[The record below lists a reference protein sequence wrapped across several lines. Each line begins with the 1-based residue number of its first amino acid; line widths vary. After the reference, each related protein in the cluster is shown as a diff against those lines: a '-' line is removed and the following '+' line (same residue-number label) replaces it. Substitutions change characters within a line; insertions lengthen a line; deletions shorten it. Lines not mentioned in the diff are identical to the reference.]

1 MIELKIDVKF
11 TITVDDKLLSNL
23 EDVDQI
29 NNFVVQNCFKDYA
42 RKLHSIYMG
51 NPSKK
56 VMYKIVIR
64 DQIK

>member
-1 MIELKIDVKF
+1 MNELKIDVKF

-51 NPSKK
+51 DLSKK

>member
-1 MIELKIDVKF
+1 MKF

-51 NPSKK
+51 DLSKK

-64 DQIK
+64 DQVK

>member
-1 MIELKIDVKF
+1 MNELKIDVKF

-51 NPSKK
+51 DLSKK

-64 DQIK
+64 DQVK